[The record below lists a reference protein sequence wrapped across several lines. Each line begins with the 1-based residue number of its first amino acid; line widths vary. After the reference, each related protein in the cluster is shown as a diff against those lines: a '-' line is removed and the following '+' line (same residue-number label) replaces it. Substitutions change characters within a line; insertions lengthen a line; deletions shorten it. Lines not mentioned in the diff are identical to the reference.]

1 MKINIENI
9 GIISDANIAINGISL
24 IAGPNDSGKSTV
36 GKILYSL
43 IRGLNPNE
51 TVFFSE
57 KNDSIRSLYQ
67 NVLKIIRDNKDINVA
82 EFQTSKINDE
92 WVESV
97 LEKIDKFEGTQA
109 KQLRLY
115 CTILRSQIKIEYD
128 SISHKNSEL
137 YRYFTEEFNDEFI
150 SVFNDNLIPR
160 IYLEDLEGTATI
172 DLASYPAL
180 NNNINL
186 FYDNVYFIE
195 TPSIVD
201 KTLQESIIFEE
212 PFSRKKN
219 IHLKY
224 ALANESSFLFSEK
237 DLQNSNTK
245 VIDIISNIINGQ
257 FIVDDFKG
265 VIYEKNGK
273 EIDIDNVAQG
283 IKGFGLIQLLLK
295 NKQLNPR
302 TLLIIDEPEIHLHP
316 TWQIL
321 YAEILT
327 ILSKKLDIP
336 ILLTSHSPYFIEA
349 LKAYTEKYNFNDK
362 TNFYISK
369 KSKNGLSS
377 SIYDVSNDISPI
389 LTLISEAYFKITDIE
404 NE

>member
-1 MKINIENI
+1 M
-9 GIISDANIAINGISL
+9 
-24 IAGPNDSGKSTV
+24 
-36 GKILYSL
+36 
-43 IRGLNPNE
+43 
-51 TVFFSE
+51 
-57 KNDSIRSLYQ
+57 
-67 NVLKIIRDNKDINVA
+67 
-82 EFQTSKINDE
+82 
-92 WVESV
+92 
-97 LEKIDKFEGTQA
+97 
-109 KQLRLY
+109 
-115 CTILRSQIKIEYD
+115 
-128 SISHKNSEL
+128 
-137 YRYFTEEFNDEFI
+137 
-150 SVFNDNLIPR
+150 
-160 IYLEDLEGTATI
+160 
-172 DLASYPAL
+172 
-180 NNNINL
+180 
-186 FYDNVYFIE
+186 
-195 TPSIVD
+195 
-201 KTLQESIIFEE
+201 
-212 PFSRKKN
+212 
-219 IHLKY
+219 
-224 ALANESSFLFSEK
+224 ANESSFLFTEK

-369 KSKNGLSS
+369 KSKDGLSS